1 MSMKNFALMFDTHM
15 EWLSQQIIDENAN
28 TTELGRQLQA
38 ASEARINWLRE
49 RQKTNDEARR
59 VMTQHYTDMV
69 GRLDHGDKI
78 LDEEIQAEMAR
89 AAASAAEIEAR
100 HAALNAILEGPRDTD
115 KAAA

>member
-38 ASEARINWLRE
+38 ASEARIAFLEKRFQAISNSIDVL
-49 RQKTNDEARR
+49 
-59 VMTQHYTDMV
+59 
-69 GRLDHGDKI
+69 
-78 LDEEIQAEMAR
+78 QAEKDALKSEITAEFHR
-89 AAASAAEIEAR
+89 AESTSAEVEAR
-100 HAALNAILEGPRDTD
+100 HAALNAIMEGPRDTE